1 MQCLE
6 RQPISV
12 PSSACSH
19 ETRTL
24 GPGTESLSKPE
35 SAPTPNRILI
45 WSKEVWGYVWEDGMT
60 YGVQNSDDDG
70 SDELLAGSIH
80 PIWEEYAKIEAWKVS
95 CEKYDDDV
103 PSCGVCISQSAKGT
117 LLFYRRRSS

>member
-12 PSSACSH
+12 PPWD
-19 ETRTL
+19 RV
-24 GPGTESLSKPE
+24 LSKPE
-35 SAPTPNRILI
+35 SAPTPDRILI
-45 WSKEVWGYVWEDGMT
+45 WSKGVWGYVWEDGMT

-70 SDELLAGSIH
+70 SDELLAGSTH

-95 CEKYDDDV
+95 CEKYDDV